1 MFLQNAGDAALMQ
14 DGIMDLSGIEFD
26 SIALT
31 EYDSQIDSAGNRFP
45 SAIPSVVWQYPT
57 RLPVS
62 EVWPGSGWSQG
73 LLTNASTGN
82 YRFSYGAWYP
92 YNFGFGYSYDSWYS
106 YGPWYGLRYSYS
118 FDFGY
123 PYDSWYSDGFR
134 YSYYSFWDSYG
145 SGNAPVVEEHHYV
158 HEPVVSGVAGESPL
172 AIPEPAT
179 LALLGLGAPI
189 FLRRRK
195 KRLTGTCHW
204 HAIECRLSG

>member
-1 MFLQNAGDAALMQ
+1 MFLQDAGDAALMQ
-14 DGIMDLSGIEFD
+14 DGIMDLSGIESN

-31 EYDSQIDSAGNRFP
+31 EYDSQIDSAGNRFL

-92 YNFGFGYSYDSWYS
+92 YNFGFGYPYDSWYS
-106 YGPWYGLRYSYS
+106 Y
-118 FDFGY
+118 
-123 PYDSWYSDGFR
+123 GFR

-145 SGNAPVVEEHHYV
+145 SGNAPVVEEHHHV

-179 LALLGLGAPI
+179 LILLALGALI

-195 KRLTGTCHW
+195 
-204 HAIECRLSG
+204 